1 MRRLY
6 SLLLTTVWIAGLSL
20 AGLATWRLADARL
33 EANVYRTRLAALNED
48 FRVLRERY
56 RDLLRETAVTELIVE
71 QGRLSVSIR
80 TAQGELRRFETPYD
94 PAAEIYVDYVVRS
107 GRLWIRRVFDAATP
121 PQQGTVIDPS
131 VAELAWEDDPELA
144 HGKATYRALGE
155 GRWIVTATGNGALGL
170 AEARPGDHIV
180 LSPPPELK
188 RYPPA
193 PEEARDVL
201 RALTPLEIARAALF
215 WLRGGDAPPSGGS
228 APASSGL

>member
-1 MRRLY
+1 M
-6 SLLLTTVWIAGLSL
+6 TVWLVVLAF

-33 EANVYRTRLAALNED
+33 EADVYRLRLAALHED
-48 FRVLRERY
+48 YETLRDRY
-56 RDLLRETAVTELIVE
+56 RDLLRETAVTELLVE
-71 QGRLSVSIR
+71 EGRLAVSIR

-94 PAAEIYVDYVVRS
+94 PAAEIYVDYVVRG

-121 PQQGTVIDPS
+121 PEQAVVIDPRL
-131 VAELAWEDDPELA
+131 AELAWGDDAELA

-170 AEARPGDHIV
+170 AQAPPGDPV
-180 LSPPPELK
+180 LLSPPPLLK

-201 RALTPLEIARAALF
+201 RGLTPLEIARATLS
-215 WLRGGDAPPSGGS
+215 WLRGGEEPQS
-228 APASSGL
+228 

>member
-6 SLLLTTVWIAGLSL
+6 GVLLTTLWIAGLSL

-33 EANVYRTRLAALNED
+33 EADVYQARLA
-48 FRVLRERY
+48 
-56 RDLLRETAVTELIVE
+56 
-71 QGRLSVSIR
+71 VSIR
-80 TAQGELRRFETPYD
+80 TAEGELRRFDTPHD
-94 PAAEIYVDYVVRS
+94 PAAEIYIDYVVRS
-107 GRLWIRRVFDAATP
+107 GQLWIRRVFDASTP
-121 PQQGTVIDPS
+121 PERGIVIDPS
-131 VAELAWEDDPELA
+131 LAELSWEDDAELA

-170 AEARPGDHIV
+170 AEARPGDRVV

-201 RALTPLEIARAALF
+201 RALTPLEIARAALS
-215 WLRGGDAPPSGGS
+215 WLRGGDVPPS
-228 APASSGL
+228 